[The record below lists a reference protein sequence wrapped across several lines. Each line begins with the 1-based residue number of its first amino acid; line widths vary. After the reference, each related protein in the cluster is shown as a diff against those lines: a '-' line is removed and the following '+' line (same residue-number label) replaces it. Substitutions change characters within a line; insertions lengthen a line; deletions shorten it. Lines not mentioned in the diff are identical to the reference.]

1 MRKQLYLTIFI
12 ILVLSLF
19 VVGPSSSAFASRL
32 NATAPALGDAASYS
46 VLAGSIVTNTGP
58 TTVQGDLGV
67 SPSIGQPPHVS
78 GFPPGT
84 VGPPGEIH
92 DADSHAAA
100 AQAANTAAYGQ
111 LSGQLCDVDYGGVTE
126 LNGLSLEPGVYCAT
140 AFLLS
145 GTLTLTGSGVWIFKS
160 ASTLTLMQG
169 ASVIGGDPCNVWW
182 GVGSAATLGVQ
193 SSLYGNILALESIH
207 LQTGATL
214 NGRALAQT
222 GAVTLD
228 SNTILGPVCMELPTS
243 TPTSTATATA
253 TAEVPIATPTST
265 ATATATATAT
275 EYVPTPTGTY
285 IPPTATTE
293 VPSATPASTATATA
307 TVTATE
313 YVPTPTGTHI
323 PPTATAEVPTATNM
337 PVMTALP
344 PTGGAPLQSE
354 SAPWGLVIIA
364 GFSTL
369 ALVFGSRAYRKTSKR
384 SQ

>member
-1 MRKQLYLTIFI
+1 MRKQMYLTISI

-32 NATAPALGDAASYS
+32 NATPPTLGDVASYS

-67 SPSIGQPPHVS
+67 SPGIGQPPHVS

-84 VGPPGEIH
+84 VGPPGVIH

-169 ASVIGGDPCNVWW
+169 ASVIGGDPCNIWW
-182 GVGSAATLGVQ
+182 RVGSSATLGVN
-193 SSLYGNILALESIH
+193 SSLYGDVLAYNSIA

-214 NGRALAQT
+214 NGRALAQI

-228 SNTILGPVCMELPTS
+228 SNTILGPVCVELPTA

-253 TAEVPIATPTST
+253 TATAEVPTATPTST

-275 EYVPTPTGTY
+275 EDMPTPTGTY
-285 IPPTATTE
+285 IPPTATAE
-293 VPSATPASTATATA
+293 VATATPTSTATAT
-307 TVTATE
+307 E
-313 YVPTPTGTHI
+313 DMPTPTGTYI
-323 PPTATAEVPTATNM
+323 PPTATAEVPTATTM

-354 SAPWGLVIIA
+354 SSPWGLLIIG
-364 GFSTL
+364 GFSAL
-369 ALVFGSRAYRKTSKR
+369 AIVLGSRAYRKTSKR

>member
-1 MRKQLYLTIFI
+1 MYLTISI

-32 NATAPALGDAASYS
+32 NATPPTLGDVASYS

-67 SPSIGQPPHVS
+67 SPGIGQPPHVS

-84 VGPPGEIH
+84 VGPPGVIH

-169 ASVIGGDPCNVWW
+169 ASVIGGDPCNIWW
-182 GVGSAATLGVQ
+182 RVGSSATLGVN
-193 SSLYGNILALESIH
+193 SSLYGDVLAYNSIA

-214 NGRALAQT
+214 NGRALAQI

-228 SNTILGPVCMELPTS
+228 SNTILGPVCVELPT
-243 TPTSTATATA
+243 
-253 TAEVPIATPTST
+253 ATPTST
-265 ATATATATAT
+265 ATATATATAEVPTATPTSTATAT
-275 EYVPTPTGTY
+275 EDMPTPTGTY
-285 IPPTATTE
+285 IPPTAT
-293 VPSATPASTATATA
+293 
-307 TVTATE
+307 
-313 YVPTPTGTHI
+313 
-323 PPTATAEVPTATNM
+323 AEVPTATTM

-344 PTGGAPLQSE
+344 STGGAPLQSE
-354 SAPWGLVIIA
+354 SSPWGLLIIG
-364 GFSTL
+364 GFS
-369 ALVFGSRAYRKTSKR
+369 ALTIVLGSRAYRKTSKR

>member
-1 MRKQLYLTIFI
+1 MYLTISI

-32 NATAPALGDAASYS
+32 NATAPALGDVASYS
-46 VLAGSIVTNTGP
+46 ILAGSIVTNTGP

-67 SPSIGQPPHVS
+67 SPGIGQPPHVS

-84 VGPPGEIH
+84 VGPPGVIH

-160 ASTLTLMQG
+160 ASTLTLMQS

-182 GVGSAATLGVQ
+182 RVGSAATLGVQ

-222 GAVTLD
+222 GEVTLD

-253 TAEVPIATPTST
+253 TA
-265 ATATATATAT
+265 TAT

-285 IPPTATTE
+285 IPPTAT
-293 VPSATPASTATATA
+293 
-307 TVTATE
+307 
-313 YVPTPTGTHI
+313 PTL
-323 PPTATAEVPTATNM
+323 TATAEVPTATNM
-337 PVMTALP
+337 PVLTALP

-364 GFSTL
+364 SFSAL
-369 ALVFGSRAYRKTSKR
+369 ALVFGLRAYRKTSKR

>member
-1 MRKQLYLTIFI
+1 MRKQMYLTISI

-32 NATAPALGDAASYS
+32 NATAPNLGDVASYS

-67 SPSIGQPPHVS
+67 SPGIGEPPHVS

-84 VGPPGEIH
+84 VGPPGVIH

-182 GVGSAATLGVQ
+182 RVGSAATLGVE

-222 GAVTLD
+222 GEVTLD

-243 TPTSTATATA
+243 TPASTATAT
-253 TAEVPIATPTST
+253 ED
-265 ATATATATAT
+265 
-275 EYVPTPTGTY
+275 VPTPTGTY
-285 IPPTATTE
+285 
-293 VPSATPASTATATA
+293 
-307 TVTATE
+307 
-313 YVPTPTGTHI
+313 I

-354 SAPWGLVIIA
+354 SAPGVW
-364 GFSTL
+364 
-369 ALVFGSRAYRKTSKR
+369 
-384 SQ
+384 